1 MKIQEET
8 VWSDVWPVV
17 ESLIQAV
24 LAEDVEQVR
33 PLLEPNSIAD
43 DMLDL
48 YGYYV
53 YDILLKS
60 VLGRDKLAVT
70 RAVETENGRFLHIEY
85 AWPDVTTEDNHYTA
99 NDVVT
104 ATLTEKEDG
113 KWLITDVNP
122 SAIDLPLNGGR
133 ARGVI
138 AGGQSL
144 SEEGK
149 VPGEAWILPYALYA
163 GLLKMQLR
171 EEALADE
178 VEQILLPALQDRT
191 YGVMAQIYG
200 RRIWRDFK
208 QTAHP
213 SLEKPEAWSA
223 AIEFIL
229 AEQELRKVSQA
240 AVAKQYKLTLSAMVP
255 RIKQIKKALDIQK
268 SDERYSDIQSPQIV
282 YNPNSN

>member
-144 SEEGK
+144 SEDGK
-149 VPGEAWILPYALYA
+149 VPGERGFCL
-163 GLLKMQLR
+163 MR
-171 EEALADE
+171 C
-178 VEQILLPALQDRT
+178 
-191 YGVMAQIYG
+191 M
-200 RRIWRDFK
+200 RDCSK
-208 QTAHP
+208 CSCATKRW
-213 SLEKPEAWSA
+213 LM
-223 AIEFIL
+223 
-229 AEQELRKVSQA
+229 
-240 AVAKQYKLTLSAMVP
+240 KLS
-255 RIKQIKKALDIQK
+255 K
-268 SDERYSDIQSPQIV
+268 SCCPHCKIV
-282 YNPNSN
+282 LMG

>member
-1 MKIQEET
+1 MVIMKIQEET

-24 LAEDVEQVR
+24 LAEDFAQVR
-33 PLLEPNSIAD
+33 PLLKPNSVAD

-85 AWPDVTTEDNHYTA
+85 AWPDTTTEENHYTA

-104 ATLTEKEDG
+104 ATLTEEDG
-113 KWLITDVNP
+113 QWLITDVNP

-133 ARGVI
+133 ARAVL
-138 AGGQSL
+138 AGGKTL
-144 SEEGK
+144 SEDDK
-149 VPGEAWILPYALYA
+149 IPGEAWILPFALYG

-171 EEALADE
+171 DEALSDE
-178 VEQILLPALQDRT
+178 VEQLLLPALQDRT
-191 YGVMAQIYG
+191 YGVMAQLYG

-208 QTAHP
+208 QAAKP
-213 SLEKPEAWSA
+213 SMEKPDAWSA
-223 AIEFIL
+223 AIEYIL
-229 AEQELRKVSQA
+229 AEQELRKISQA
-240 AVAKQYKLTLSAMVP
+240 AVA
-255 RIKQIKKALDIQK
+255 
-268 SDERYSDIQSPQIV
+268 
-282 YNPNSN
+282 NSTN